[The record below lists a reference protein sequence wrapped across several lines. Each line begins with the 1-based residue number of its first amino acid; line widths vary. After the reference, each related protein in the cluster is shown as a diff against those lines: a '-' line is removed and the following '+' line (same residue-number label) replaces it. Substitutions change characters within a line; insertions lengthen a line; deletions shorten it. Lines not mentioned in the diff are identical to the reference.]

1 MVGVLTIRDGSS
13 MAAPSLVFPPSDASG
28 SRDFAAEAALMRV
41 RSAAMVARNRLAEIP
56 GVRVIGPEVS
66 NDAGADSVRLAMDL
80 RDTGRDAWDVACA
93 MAARGFPL
101 DAASNR
107 VIIVRLREEDLLEG
121 IHERVAPALLM
132 ALWSTPATGAE
143 TEPELP
149 FPSIS

>member
-1 MVGVLTIRDGSS
+1 
-13 MAAPSLVFPPSDASG
+13 MAAPSLLFPPSEAPG
-28 SRDFAAEAALMRV
+28 SRDFATEAALMRV
-41 RSAAMVARNRLAEIP
+41 RSAAMTARDRIAEIP

-66 NDAGADSVRLAMDL
+66 GEAGAGVRLAMDL

-132 ALWSTPATGAE
+132 ALWSTPVTGAE
-143 TEPELP
+143 PETELP

>member
-1 MVGVLTIRDGSS
+1 
-13 MAAPSLVFPPSDASG
+13 MAAPSLLFPPSDSAG

-41 RSAAMVARNRLAEIP
+41 RSAAMTARDRLAEIP

-66 NDAGADSVRLAMDL
+66 SEASSVRLAMDL

-93 MAARGFPL
+93 MASRGFPL
-101 DAASNR
+101 DAASSR

-132 ALWSTPATGAE
+132 ALWSTPVTGAA

-149 FPSIS
+149 FPTVS